1 MSTKTVAAISLFAV
15 VGVATVAVFHD
26 TLLPPGAETGMG
38 LGVAPVVS
46 NEEAATPPRDSNRE
60 VGEDEAATIPERVP
74 VAESVEDIRASEI
87 HSTPDLGPIHTRARL
102 PDSYFEHLYKDYS
115 FEQLFKEST
124 KIGEQFRSQQKAAF
138 NDRYER
144 GLYEA
149 KPPGYRVGSVDG
161 QQFVQSRSDWNFP
174 NESHIVELLY
184 GEYSNLYDLSDKWL
198 WLRRTVRRKA
208 KALQE
213 EGK

>member
-60 VGEDEAATIPERVP
+60 VGEDEAATIPDRVA
-74 VAESVEDIRASEI
+74 VAKPVEDTHASGTQ
-87 HSTPDLGPIHTRARL
+87 SKSGLDPIPTRARM

-115 FEQLFKEST
+115 FEQLREERN
-124 KIGEQFRSQQKAAF
+124 KIIAQLRDGKKAAF

-149 KPPGYRVGSVDG
+149 KPPGYPVGSVDG

-174 NESHIVELLY
+174 NESHIVELP
-184 GEYSNLYDLSDKWL
+184 
-198 WLRRTVRRKA
+198 
-208 KALQE
+208 
-213 EGK
+213 